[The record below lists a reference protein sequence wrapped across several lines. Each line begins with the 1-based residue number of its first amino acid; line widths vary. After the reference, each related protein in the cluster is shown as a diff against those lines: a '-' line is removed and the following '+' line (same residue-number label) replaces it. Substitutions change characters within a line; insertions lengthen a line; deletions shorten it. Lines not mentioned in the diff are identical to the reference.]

1 MPPIN
6 ANQTFVLFAKETT
19 FGSPVSDTKDLGL
32 VQSITPTDNVMSTHS
47 NSLGSSAIQA
57 LDWGRHEIGL
67 RLDMDLQ
74 HSRIFELIFGG
85 TTVHTQSGASA
96 DWSHEFATNMA
107 DTLPSATIGIHHD
120 LATDAV
126 SKYEGCVCTSAT
138 LSMDVN
144 SILKLSAD
152 FAAESVVTSTTAG
165 TKVISTLKPFK
176 AHQAVLQTGV
186 ISSEA
191 TLADVQRFEFTIN
204 NIASGDARVYKLGSR
219 LPSFIDMQQRLM
231 SFRFSVAYANLT
243 EYKRMLSGSGASGTS
258 PTDDDTAPTLCGL
271 VFSANNGVAAG
282 SGRQDININLSNVLY
297 TNISRPMQV
306 GNWVLAEIE
315 GIAQTL
321 DSFDNYDTLT
331 SSTF

>member
-32 VQSITPTDNVMSTHS
+32 VQSITPTDNVMPTHS
-47 NSLGSSAIQA
+47 NSLGASAIQA

-67 RLDMDLQ
+67 RIEADFQ
-74 HSRIFELIFGG
+74 HGRLLELLTGG
-85 TTVHTQSGASA
+85 TVTHTQSGATA
-96 DWSHEFATNMA
+96 DWSHAFALA
-107 DTLPSATIGIHHD
+107 DSLPSATIGVHHD
-120 LATDAV
+120 LSTDAV
-126 SKYEGCVCTSAT
+126 SKYEGCVATSGT

-144 SILKLSAD
+144 GILKIGVD

-176 AHQAVLQTGV
+176 AHQAILQTGV

-321 DSFDNYDTLT
+321 DSLDNYDTLT